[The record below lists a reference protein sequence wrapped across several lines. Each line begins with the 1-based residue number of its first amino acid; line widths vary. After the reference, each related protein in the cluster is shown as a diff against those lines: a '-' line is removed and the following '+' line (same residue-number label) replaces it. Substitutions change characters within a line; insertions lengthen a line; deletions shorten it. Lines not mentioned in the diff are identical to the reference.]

1 MEVAIEFT
9 TGSSEI
15 GPTVGASCRC
25 FTSKPYLGIPLGS
38 TFFLKENCGGHPHS
52 ASFFMYKLGLVQVR
66 EDTYIE
72 REEGG
77 EKESYN
83 EESQE
88 TTESFITLLNRTR

>member
-1 MEVAIEFT
+1 
-9 TGSSEI
+9 
-15 GPTVGASCRC
+15 
-25 FTSKPYLGIPLGS
+25 
-38 TFFLKENCGGHPHS
+38 
-52 ASFFMYKLGLVQVR
+52 MYKLGLVQVS

-72 REEGG
+72 RGEGG

>member
-1 MEVAIEFT
+1 MPAVDVL
-9 TGSSEI
+9 
-15 GPTVGASCRC
+15 PASLPRD
-25 FTSKPYLGIPLGS
+25 TLGLY
-38 TFFLKENCGGHPHS
+38 FFLKENCGGHPHS